1 MSSNEYNGQVIV
13 KRVSRDGPAYI
24 AGIKANDIIT
34 SVNGNL
40 VKNLKKFY
48 KTLWATGNS
57 GVSIKIGIQRNG
69 KQINFDVKSIDRMD
83 YFIKNN
89 SY

>member
-1 MSSNEYNGQVIV
+1 M
-13 KRVSRDGPAYI
+13 
-24 AGIKANDIIT
+24 
-34 SVNGNL
+34 
-40 VKNLKKFY
+40 KKFY
-48 KTLWATGNS
+48 EAVWATGNS

-69 KQINFDVKSIDRMD
+69 KRINFDVKSIDRMD